1 MGRSSFWVNSLI
13 ILKQNIYRG
22 SKYFRRIFH
31 NHLPFIKD
39 VLVYIV
45 KFCTSSWN
53 SSLKWA
59 KERNMGN
66 RVRRNPHEWGK
77 GAGKEAWSS
86 ELNGALHQHNSK
98 LPWLPKSTFMF
109 HCSSKIP
116 TLSYFSL
123 STLLIS
129 FLVSPC
135 KSVAWSFTAV
145 AICLLMNIIQTI
157 WAIRQMYV

>member
-1 MGRSSFWVNSLI
+1 MERSCFWVNSLI

-45 KFCTSSWN
+45 KFCTSSRN

-66 RVRRNPHEWGK
+66 RVRRNPLLSE
-77 GAGKEAWSS
+77 GKELGKKHDQVNWTEPS
-86 ELNGALHQHNSK
+86 
-98 LPWLPKSTFMF
+98 
-109 HCSSKIP
+109 I
-116 TLSYFSL
+116 
-123 STLLIS
+123 
-129 FLVSPC
+129 
-135 KSVAWSFTAV
+135 
-145 AICLLMNIIQTI
+145 NIIQNCSGFPRVLSCFIAQVKYLLCLISVFPHYLFPCWCSPVNLLTEFSLL
-157 WAIRQMYV
+157 